1 MAPFE
6 QVAGAA
12 LRTAELYLRLA
23 KEGDDTTAAARLRE
37 CRFFLTGLLGKVSK
51 DHAEVRASKLHAALE
66 AVLRDVREREGSA

>member
-1 MAPFE
+1 M
-6 QVAGAA
+6 AGAA

-23 KEGDDTTAAARLRE
+23 DEGDATTAATRLRE

-66 AVLRDVREREGSA
+66 SVLRDVRAREGSAD